1 MKNSFKYF
9 NNPVEKVP
17 DKSPT
22 PSKSPLKILNGGV
35 DSKVTTLANTASL
48 EERIKS
54 GNFQSK
60 MMSQMGLRE
69 INPNQTIKP
78 QYEVLRNGVNGN
90 NEKEEVF
97 RLKKE
102 VIDFREREK
111 RYMSKILELEKENG
125 RLVDLIRQNERDFKE
140 KMGQSQAE
148 RQDILKKYSDLKVSY
163 EQNILKIDRRSD
175 EETDF
180 VMRLVVEL
188 NNKMA
193 EIEKNALLAIKDR
206 KTGKEN
212 GYDENLLKSNE
223 TWVRKCKEMEF
234 VIFHLH
240 NENKH
245 LKQYISC
252 YWENKQEENEN
263 VENPEIVN
271 LPLPSNLKI
280 IELAKKANR

>member
-9 NNPVEKVP
+9 NNPIEKVP

-22 PSKSPLKILNGGV
+22 PSKSPLKIMSSGI
-35 DSKVTTLANTASL
+35 DSKATTLANTASL

-54 GNFQSK
+54 GSFQNK
-60 MMSQMGLRE
+60 VMSQMGLRE
-69 INPNQTIKP
+69 INQNQTFKP
-78 QYEVLRNGVNGN
+78 QYEGLKTGLLV

-97 RLKKE
+97 KLKKE
-102 VIDFREREK
+102 IMDFREREK
-111 RYMSKILELEKENG
+111 RYMGKILELEKENG
-125 RLVDLIRQNERDFKE
+125 RLVDLIRQNEREFKE
-140 KMGQSQAE
+140 KMGQNQSE
-148 RQDILKKYSDLKVSY
+148 RQEIIKRYNDLKLNH
-163 EQNILKIDRRSD
+163 EQNLLKIDRKTD
-175 EETDF
+175 EDSDF
-180 VMRLVVEL
+180 VMKLVVEL

-193 EIEKNALLAIKDR
+193 EIEKNAVQAIKER
-206 KTGKEN
+206 KIGKEN
-212 GYDENLLKSNE
+212 GGDENMLKANE
-223 TWVRKCKEMEF
+223 AWVRKCKEMEF

-252 YWENKQEENEN
+252 YWEHKQEENEN

>member
-9 NNPVEKVP
+9 NNPIEKV
-17 DKSPT
+17 PT
-22 PSKSPLKILNGGV
+22 PSKSPLKIMSGGV
-35 DSKVTTLANTASL
+35 DSKATTLANTASL

-54 GNFQSK
+54 GSFQNK
-60 MMSQMGLRE
+60 VMSQMGLRE
-69 INPNQTIKP
+69 INQNQAFKP
-78 QYEVLRNGVNGN
+78 QYEVLKSGLLV

-97 RLKKE
+97 KLKKE
-102 VIDFREREK
+102 IMDFREREK
-111 RYMSKILELEKENG
+111 RYMGKILELEKENG
-125 RLVDLIRQNERDFKE
+125 RLVDLIRQNEREFKE
-140 KMGQSQAE
+140 KMGQNQSE
-148 RQDILKKYSDLKVSY
+148 RQEIIKKYNDLKLNH
-163 EQNILKIDRRSD
+163 EQNLLKIDRKTD
-175 EETDF
+175 EDSDF
-180 VMRLVVEL
+180 VIKLVVEL

-193 EIEKNALLAIKDR
+193 EIEKSAVQAIKER
-206 KTGKEN
+206 KIGKEN
-212 GYDENLLKSNE
+212 GGDENMLKSNE
-223 TWVRKCKEMEF
+223 VWVRKCKEMEF

-252 YWENKQEENEN
+252 YWEHKQEENEN